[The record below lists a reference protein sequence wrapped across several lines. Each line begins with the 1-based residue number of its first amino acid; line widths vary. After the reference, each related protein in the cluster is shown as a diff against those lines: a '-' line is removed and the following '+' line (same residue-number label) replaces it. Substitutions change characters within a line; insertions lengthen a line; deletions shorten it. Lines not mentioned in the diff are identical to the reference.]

1 MVMLGNRNARPASRL
16 LSVCTLAG
24 LAGAAGAQGITAIA
38 LTGQQAPGVEAGVGF
53 ARLSPPALAA
63 DGSVVFFATL
73 AGDGL
78 SADLDEGLFSFDAG
92 VGSLIV
98 RESDAAPWYAPDT
111 RFVGLSDFAIDAGGS
126 VVLAASVDDPAVV
139 DAAQKARALG
149 VFTQVAPGVFAALAR
164 IDEQAAGLP
173 EGDLYETLDSAAV
186 APDGSSLF
194 VGGRPGDGLDSA
206 PKGLWSDQT
215 GATMLLLAPGDA
227 APGTGGL
234 FAHFETPTPVGDG
247 FVIRGSFKPEGS
259 QDRATTGLWRERAG
273 SLDAMALA
281 GNPAPGTTASFTAFA
296 PRVGA
301 GEAAAAFRAELDSAD
316 VAVDSGLWT
325 DRAGGLGLLVR
336 EGDTAPGAADATIG
350 EISRALSMN
359 GAGDIAFRCALGNTP
374 AGTNTAVYLAQ
385 ESGWFLLIAREGDT
399 IDDEPGDV
407 RIAGL
412 GDPLV
417 NDAGE
422 MIMPAHLA
430 GVQVTATT
438 NDALLGVDGDGRV
451 YTIVREGDEIDPDGD
466 GARVVRGIVADTSAH
481 ERGRDAL
488 DNNGRAGFALSFTDG
503 SFGVFTAAIGYASP
517 ADITGDGAVNTQ
529 DFVAYLNLWANSLPG
544 ADFNRDGGIDTQDFI
559 AFLAAWSRDRA

>member
-1 MVMLGNRNARPASRL
+1 L

-38 LTGQQAPGVEAGVGF
+38 LTGQQAPGVEVGVGF

-98 RESDAAPWYAPDT
+98 RESDPAPWYTPDT

-164 IDEQAAGLP
+164 IDEQATGMP
-173 EGDLYETLDSAAV
+173 EGDLYETLDSASV

-194 VGGRPGDGLDSA
+194 VGGRPGDGFDSQ
-206 PKGLWSDQT
+206 PKGLWSDRT

-259 QDRATTGLWRERAG
+259 EDRGAQGLWRETGGGLA
-273 SLDAMALA
+273 ALA
-281 GNPAPGTTASFTAFA
+281 LEGHPAPGTTAGFVSFA

-301 GEAAAAFRAELDSAD
+301 GGSAAAFRAELDSAD
-316 VAVDSGLWT
+316 AAVDSGLWT

-350 EISRALSMN
+350 EISRSLSMN

-385 ESGWFLLIAREGDT
+385 KSGWFLLIAREGDT

-422 MIMPAHLA
+422 RIIPAHLA
-430 GVQVTATT
+430 GAQVTATT

-451 YTIVREGDEIDPDGD
+451 YTIVREGDEIDPDGN
-466 GARVVRGIVADTSAH
+466 GARVVRGVVADTSAH

-517 ADITGDGAVNTQ
+517 ADITGDGVVNTQ

-544 ADFNRDGGIDTQDFI
+544 ADFNRDGGIDTQDFV

>member
-1 MVMLGNRNARPASRL
+1 MLGNRNARPASRL

-24 LAGAAGAQGITAIA
+24 LACAAGAQGITAIA

-164 IDEQAAGLP
+164 IDDQATGMP

-206 PKGLWSDQT
+206 PKGLWSDRT

-247 FVIRGSFKPEGS
+247 FVSRGSFKPEGS
-259 QDRATTGLWRERAG
+259 EDRGAHGLWRETGGGLA
-273 SLDAMALA
+273 ALA
-281 GNPAPGTTASFTAFA
+281 LEGHPAPGTTAGFASFA

-301 GEAAAAFRAELDSAD
+301 GGSAAVFRAELDSAD
-316 VAVDSGLWT
+316 AAVDSGLWT

-359 GAGDIAFRCALGNTP
+359 GAGDIAFRCAL
-374 AGTNTAVYLAQ
+374 AGTTTDANTAVYLAQ
-385 ESGWFLLIAREGDT
+385 AGGWFLLIAREGDT

-430 GVQVTATT
+430 GAQVTPTT

-451 YTIVREGDEIDPDGD
+451 YTIVREGDEIDPDGN

-488 DNNGRAGFALSFTDG
+488 DNNGRAGFTLSFTDG
-503 SFGVFTAAIGYASP
+503 SFGVFTSSVGYASP

-544 ADFNRDGGIDTQDFI
+544 ADFNRDGGIDTQDFV